1 MHLPESNSGSSYQ
14 SSLSSVTK
22 NFSHRL
28 LPHLPSFL
36 GVVTIIKLLYVE
48 ALPKLRSVIPGMQAY
63 SWAHTFID
71 NLFDSMNGS
80 YKNSRNRSGKP
91 LLQALKPNSP
101 HKDVWRQAKPKLNSM
116 QFVTSDGKACNVP
129 SIQNWLRTIENMK
142 YLRAVPEVP
151 RHSDT
156 RGRPAQEELNQPNM
170 TPVKVARDDLVKIA
184 GSRWMRKAQ
193 DRSEWRALGEAY
205 VQQFFG

>member
-142 YLRAVPEVP
+142 YLRDKLYRLSQVP

-156 RGRPAQEELNQPNM
+156 RATTWLR
-170 TPVKVARDDLVKIA
+170 
-184 GSRWMRKAQ
+184 SRWMRKAQ